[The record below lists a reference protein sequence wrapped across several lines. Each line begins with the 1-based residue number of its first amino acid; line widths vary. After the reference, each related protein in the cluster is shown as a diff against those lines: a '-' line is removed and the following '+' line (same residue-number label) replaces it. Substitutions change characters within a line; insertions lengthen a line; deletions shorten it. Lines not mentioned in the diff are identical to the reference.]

1 MSEEVEVKP
10 KFEVTQRVTSK
21 KTGLP
26 MTGTIV
32 SVVDSM
38 EFLRSRNLYEAISL
52 NEGFGKHYPDW
63 TNYPVYAVLMDKAQL
78 PYSYEEFMNS
88 LPRNWN
94 LENVV
99 ASLGR
104 DNPDIFKYLY
114 NSGKPVQ
121 ITAYPEQDL
130 ELL

>member
-32 SVVDSM
+32 GVVDST
-38 EFLRSRNLYEAISL
+38 EFLNSRNLYEGISL
-52 NEGFGKHYPDW
+52 NESFRKHYPDW
-63 TNYPVYAVLMDKAQL
+63 VKYPVYAVLMDKPQL
-78 PYSYEEFMNS
+78 PYSYEEFLNS
-88 LPRNWN
+88 LPRNWD
-94 LENVV
+94 LE
-99 ASLGR
+99 SIKKEGR
-104 DNPDIFKYLY
+104 PDILSHLY
-114 NSGKPVQ
+114 DSGKPVQ